1 MTPPSF
7 ELRGVGQTRAGRTV
21 LQDIDVTIPRHLI
34 TVLCG
39 PSGGGKTSL
48 LRLLNRLDDP
58 VQGDILL
65 DGRPIVEYAVTELRH
80 RVALVFQTP
89 VMFPGTVSD
98 NLAVAAELAGVPD
111 GQFDELASEV
121 MLLAELEPSLLDRP
135 GEELSVGQKQRVN
148 LARALMT
155 SPEVL
160 LLDEPTSALDPETSR
175 ALMKTIGSLSE
186 VRRLTIIVATHRVSE
201 ARQYAHHA
209 AVVREGRVVDSGDSE
224 EVLGGLPDPDDVSGL
239 PDPGDLSGPP
249 DPDEASR

>member
-1 MTPPSF
+1 LESSVDIPSF
-7 ELRGVGQTRAGRTV
+7 ELRGVGQTRAGRSV
-21 LQDIDVTIPRHLI
+21 LQDIDVTIPQHLI

-65 DGRPIVEYAVTELRH
+65 DGRPIVEYPVTELRH

-98 NLAVAAELAGVPD
+98 NLAVAAELTGVQD
-111 GQFDELASEV
+111 GQFDQLASEV

-135 GEELSVGQKQRVN
+135 GDELSVGQKQRVN

-201 ARQYAHHA
+201 AQQYAHHA
-209 AVVREGRVVDSGDSE
+209 VVVREGRVVDSGDSE
-224 EVLGGLPDPDDVSGL
+224 RVLGGLPDPNDVSGL
-239 PDPGDLSGPP
+239 PDPD
-249 DPDEASR
+249 DASR